1 RPLPHERSACMEDP
15 TTIAALFPTG
25 LRGKR
30 IHAMGAGGSG
40 ISAVLRLARERGA
53 EITRCDA
60 AETTMARALREQG
73 MAISLGHD
81 PAHASGADLVLTPP
95 AVTFLHP
102 DHPELAAA
110 HERGIPVAQWQALLG

>member
-1 RPLPHERSACMEDP
+1 MEDP
-15 TTIAALFPTG
+15 TIIAALFPTG

-53 EITRCDA
+53 EVTGCDA
-60 AETTMARALREQG
+60 AETTMARALRAEG
-73 MAISLGHD
+73 IAIRQGHD
-81 PAHASGADLVLTPP
+81 PAHVTGADLVLTTP

-102 DHPELAAA
+102 
-110 HERGIPVAQWQALLG
+110 